1 MVMKRIIKRPI
12 VGLLV
17 AVLTLMSPLALATNI
32 TATVST
38 NKVVKNQVFQ
48 LRVVVDS
55 KVSSDAL
62 DLSGLEKDFY
72 VGRPSFGSS
81 MNFINGKRSNS
92 SEWNISL
99 AAQRLGIATIPSFT
113 VDGATSQPIT
123 IQVSVDNDQ
132 PQVRDLVE
140 LHSSLGKTTLYPKES
155 TQLTTRLIVKADPRR
170 LQNPNIIAPRSQ
182 GIVLEPMGE
191 PNQYQAVVDGVEV
204 TVVDQ
209 NYRVTAQQSGQF
221 TVSGIGFTGS
231 VVFGDNRTGTTKL
244 VSANTPAEEFQIIV
258 QPIPSEY
265 QGQWLPAAA
274 LTLSQQWRDSNGQNI
289 DPSQPFTTSVGE
301 SLTREIYLDIE
312 GLSREQFPD
321 LKVNYPDSVRVYQE
335 KPQFSDL
342 GDGKTRMTLKQVL
355 IAQQQGQI
363 ELSQI
368 ELNWWDSSNHHQAK
382 ASLEGLQLF
391 VNPAD
396 QVNNEPISAPT
407 VSSPQSKTV
416 TIYQAGIWPYL
427 TALFALLWLAT
438 LVLWNRARHADIPNN
453 TESVASPTE
462 DKLKAALAADDRL
475 QANFLLNCWLEEHP
489 QINAE
494 IRQQIEQQR
503 SMMNQSSYSQ
513 SEQSWQATELL
524 SLLKKARKSKTSRS
538 NKTSQLASL

>member
-1 MVMKRIIKRPI
+1 MKRIIKRPI

-140 LHSSLGKTTLYPKES
+140 LHSSLSKTTLYPKES

-312 GLSREQFPD
+312 GLSSEQFPD

-382 ASLEGLQLF
+382 ASLDGLQLF

-462 DKLKAALAADDRL
+462 DKLKGALAADDRL

>member
-140 LHSSLGKTTLYPKES
+140 LHSSLSKTTLYPKES

-312 GLSREQFPD
+312 GLSSEQFPD

-382 ASLEGLQLF
+382 ASLDGLQLF

>member
-140 LHSSLGKTTLYPKES
+140 LHSSLSKTTLYPKES

-312 GLSREQFPD
+312 GLSSEQFPD

-407 VSSPQSKTV
+407 VSSPQSKTI

-438 LVLWNRARHADIPNN
+438 LVLWNRARHADIPDN

-462 DKLKAALAADDRL
+462 DKLKAALAVDDRL

>member
-1 MVMKRIIKRPI
+1 MKRIIKRPI

-140 LHSSLGKTTLYPKES
+140 LHSSLSKTTLYPKES

-312 GLSREQFPD
+312 GLSSEQFPD

-407 VSSPQSKTV
+407 VSSPQSKTI

-438 LVLWNRARHADIPNN
+438 LVLWNRARHADIPDN

-462 DKLKAALAADDRL
+462 DKLKAALAVDDRL

>member
-140 LHSSLGKTTLYPKES
+140 LHSSLSKTTLYPKES

-312 GLSREQFPD
+312 GLSSEQFPD
-321 LKVNYPDSVRVYQE
+321 LKVHYPDSVRVYQE

-382 ASLEGLQLF
+382 ASLDGLQLF

>member
-140 LHSSLGKTTLYPKES
+140 LHSSLSKTTLYPKES

-312 GLSREQFPD
+312 GLSSEQFPD

-407 VSSPQSKTV
+407 VSSPQSKTI

-438 LVLWNRARHADIPNN
+438 LVLWNRARHADIPNK

-462 DKLKAALAADDRL
+462 DKLKAALAVDDRL

>member
-1 MVMKRIIKRPI
+1 MKRIIKRPI

-132 PQVRDLVE
+132 PQVRDLVK
-140 LHSSLGKTTLYPKES
+140 LHSSLSKTTLYPKES

-312 GLSREQFPD
+312 GLSSEQFPD

-382 ASLEGLQLF
+382 ASLDGLQLF